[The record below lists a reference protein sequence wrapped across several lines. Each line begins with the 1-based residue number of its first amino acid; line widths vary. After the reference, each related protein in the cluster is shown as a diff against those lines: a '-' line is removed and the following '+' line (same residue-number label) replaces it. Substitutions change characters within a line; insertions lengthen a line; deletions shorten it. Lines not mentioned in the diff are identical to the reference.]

1 MGPGTYTAQTMI
13 AADALGLP
21 LNRVRFELGESSMP
35 NTPPH
40 GGSMTTASVGSAVHE
55 ACLAARGKALALA
68 RTDARSPL
76 HGAGDDEIAVADGQ
90 AFLKRDPSRG
100 ESYAEILGRSRTG
113 NIEATVESNRGEEG
127 KQYSMRAFG
136 AHFVEVRVDPDLGQ
150 VRVARIVSAIGAGRI
165 VNPKTSRSQLTGGM
179 VGAIGMALTEETHL
193 DHRYGRIINPSL
205 AEYHV
210 PVNADVP
217 DIETIF
223 IEEADPHVNPLGAK
237 GVGEIAIIGAAAI
250 TNAIFHATGKR
261 VRELPI
267 TPDKLL

>member
-1 MGPGTYTAQTMI
+1 
-13 AADALGLP
+13 
-21 LNRVRFELGESSMP
+21 
-35 NTPPH
+35 
-40 GGSMTTASVGSAVHE
+40 
-55 ACLAARGKALALA
+55 
-68 RTDARSPL
+68 
-76 HGAGDDEIAVADGQ
+76 
-90 AFLKRDPSRG
+90 
-100 ESYAEILGRSRTG
+100 
-113 NIEATVESNRGEEG
+113 
-127 KQYSMRAFG
+127 
-136 AHFVEVRVDPDLGQ
+136 HFVEMRVDPDLGQ

-165 VNPKTSRSQLTGGM
+165 VNPKTARSQLTGGM

-261 VRELPI
+261 IRTLPV
-267 TPDKLL
+267 TPDKML